1 MTITLNL
8 PQISNINEFDAKMIL
23 AGELYERGKLS
34 LGQAAKLASV
44 SKRTFI
50 EIMGNYGYF
59 TFGNEEEE
67 ILNDVATNY

>member
-1 MTITLNL
+1 MTITLNI
-8 PQISNINEFDAKMIL
+8 PSTSNINEFDAKMIL

-50 EIMGNYGYF
+50 EIMGNYGYSV
-59 TFGNEEEE
+59 FGNEEAE
-67 ILNDVATNY
+67 ILNDVRNA

>member
-8 PQISNINEFDAKMIL
+8 AQIANISEFDAKMIL

-50 EIMGNYGYF
+50 EIMGNYGYSV
-59 TFGNEEEE
+59 FGNEEEE
-67 ILNDVATNY
+67 ILNDVR

>member
-50 EIMGNYGYF
+50 EIMGNYGYSV
-59 TFGNEEEE
+59 FGNDEAE
-67 ILNDVATNY
+67 ILNDVRNA